1 MTCPNCTAS
10 RAVACGREGCRERL
24 AELRVATVVGP
35 ARDELLQAA
44 RAELGLCRVAQAED
58 DFAPQLA
65 RLDLQEGDIVTVR
78 TRSKLDADKAARWQ
92 DGLEKLIRA
101 QGWRDVG
108 VLILDDCTDLSV
120 ERPTRP
126 DTRMQ
131 HQAPRALPIVSH

>member
-10 RAVACGREGCRERL
+10 RVVACGREGCRERL

-35 ARDELLQAA
+35 IRAEMLEAA
-44 RAELGLCRVAQAED
+44 RAEMGLGHLSLVEE

-78 TRSKLDADKAARWQ
+78 TRSKLDADKAKRWQ

-108 VLILDDCTDLSV
+108 VLILDDCTDLTVDRST
-120 ERPTRP
+120 TRP
-126 DTRMQ
+126 AQQRRDFPQPMQ
-131 HQAPRALPIVSH
+131 GC